1 MKEKKDIK
9 NTSTFQKL
17 SDKSGDKPNKIWVDK
32 GSEFYKILIK
42 HECEKDYIYNP
53 STSPCEINVYLKS
66 IADDLVVRCD
76 KIKVTS

>member
-1 MKEKKDIK
+1 MKEKKGIK

-76 KIKVTS
+76 KIIVTS